1 MSNLLTPEK
10 NLLTDYPLFFLAGI
24 KDKEKQSNQPKGA

>member
-10 NLLTDYPLFFLAGI
+10 NLLTDYPLLFLAGI
-24 KDKEKQSNQPKGA
+24 KDKEKQSETET